1 MQIKLNQKVI
11 ILLLSY
17 TRSDSYKKYVFE
29 YTKNKRFVETVLLST
44 HETLHIKGHSEI
56 YHIRNQMFHIF
67 YSTYADAS
75 MYQGSICRRF
85 TLSLQLPK
93 SKNSVLASSAN
104 MSKLLLLLR

>member
-44 HETLHIKGHSEI
+44 HEHDEKLNIKKYTIFGIKCFI
-56 YHIRNQMFHIF
+56 YSIRHMRMLRC
-67 YSTYADAS
+67 TRVRA
-75 MYQGSICRRF
+75 GGF
-85 TLSLQLPK
+85 TLLLQLLK
-93 SKNSVLASSAN
+93 SKNSVLVSSIITFTQ
-104 MSKLLLLLR
+104 MTFG